1 MTAFLTINMHKT
13 IAIQMKYSNKYDN
26 LSKVAV
32 QICELH
38 SKFIRWM
45 LIDMEIITRN
55 NINDRL

>member
-1 MTAFLTINMHKT
+1 
-13 IAIQMKYSNKYDN
+13 MKYSNKYDN

-45 LIDMEIITRN
+45 LIDMEIVTRN